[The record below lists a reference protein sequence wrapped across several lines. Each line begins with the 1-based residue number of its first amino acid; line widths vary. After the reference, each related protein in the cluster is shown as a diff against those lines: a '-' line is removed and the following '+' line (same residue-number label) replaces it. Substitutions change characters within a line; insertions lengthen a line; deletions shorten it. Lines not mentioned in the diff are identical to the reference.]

1 MGIVMMKNTD
11 LGILADLNILS
22 PLRYKKK
29 VGFGMPIV
37 YRPVSLHVHMDV
49 RPFTA

>member
-1 MGIVMMKNTD
+1 
-11 LGILADLNILS
+11 
-22 PLRYKKK
+22 

-49 RPFTA
+49 RPFTAWTARRILFICGIK